1 MSRILKCM
9 QYDMLSLKPKVNQI
23 YFCVNTQLLYKDYGA
38 SLETRRLLP
47 ARVLQTENERT
58 NNIKPILGKMY
69 YVVETNNLW
78 QYDGRWILK
87 IGDTINYNSY
97 STYNGTL
104 SPVINTDSNITNS
117 QGDKI
122 IDNNGL
128 LGNGS
133 VAIRDS
139 NRIIRSTIEMNNI
152 NQRIDFKSN
161 VNNGFLF
168 IPNNNLPYSD
178 LSKAYGALHLTTGK
192 YETNSSI
199 QYKGEAYYYGN
210 WYNNGDIYVLKEAD
224 TSNVQVDY
232 TPINGKEMLKYYI
245 TSNST
250 REIENET
257 TEVTNYIS
265 IRPISD
271 SQGMIQIIVAR
282 RDDNSVVINDIG
294 ELIYTNNGTLI
305 ENNIMY
311 SNRKT
316 YITQDGTHHSDYY
329 LDQYG
334 ESILLQSLAGGGLT
348 VTLPEI
354 FYDESELYTIESK
367 FYKQY
372 KVLTEEDLE
381 TLNK

>member
-47 ARVLQTENERT
+47 ARILQTENERT
-58 NNIKPILGKMY
+58 NNIKPVLGKLY

-87 IGDTINYNSY
+87 IGDTTNYNSY
-97 STYNGTL
+97 TTYGGDL

-128 LGNGS
+128 MGNGS

-139 NRIIRSTIEMNNI
+139 NRIIRSTLEINNI
-152 NQRIDFKSN
+152 YQRIDFKSN

-168 IPNNNLPYSD
+168 IPNNNLPYND
-178 LSKAYGALHLTTGK
+178 LSKSYGALHLTTGK
-192 YETNSSI
+192 YEVDNSI

-210 WYNNGDIYVLKEAD
+210 WYNNGDIYILKEAN

-245 TSNST
+245 TSNSI
-250 REIENET
+250 REIDNENV
-257 TEVTNYIS
+257 EVTNYIS

-271 SQGMIQIIVAR
+271 SQGLIQIIVAKK
-282 RDDNSVVINDIG
+282 DDTSVVRNDIG

-305 ENNIMY
+305 EDRTFY
-311 SNRKT
+311 SNRKN
-316 YITQDGTHHSDYY
+316 YITKDGTHNSQYY

-334 ESILLQSLAGGGLT
+334 ESILLQSLAGGGMT
-348 VTLPEI
+348 VTLPQI
-354 FYDESELYTIESK
+354 FYDESELYTLESK

-381 TLNK
+381 TINK